1 MVFKYWKFQEIKF
14 EQIHYQRRYED
25 ESVLV
30 ELTYIDKTNK
40 SITFNFTTMINK
52 LLLNKLNL
60 ITL

>member
-1 MVFKYWKFQEIKF
+1 M
-14 EQIHYQRRYED
+14 
-25 ESVLV
+25 SVLV
-30 ELTYIDKTNK
+30 ELTCIDKTK